1 MSRSHGGRNIALD
14 ACKRIA
20 IKKQGDPLLL
30 DEFSRFVKH
39 VYIVPAIIVERVDY
53 QWRTQQKPDLRTA
66 QAWFQTSDTFWIER
80 IPLLH
85 VNAVR
90 ANFLDGRTT
99 GKQTEKQNGKQK
111 TTHSQEAERDR
122 VEG

>member
-1 MSRSHGGRNIALD
+1 MSRRHGSRHIAFD

-39 VYIVPAIIVERVDY
+39 VHIIPAIIVERIDH

-66 QAWFQTSDTFWIER
+66 QARFQTSDAIRIKR

-85 VNAVR
+85 VNTVR

-122 VEG
+122 AGG